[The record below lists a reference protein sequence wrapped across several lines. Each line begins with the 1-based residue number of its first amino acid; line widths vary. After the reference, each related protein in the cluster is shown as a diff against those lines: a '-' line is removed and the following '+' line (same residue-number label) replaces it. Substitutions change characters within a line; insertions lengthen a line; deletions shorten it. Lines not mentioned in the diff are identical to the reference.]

1 MKTSLDS
8 AAKVLYVIY
17 SAVAENRDKITT
29 CSETSS
35 SVIIL
40 YLVSMI
46 FPSSINFLAE
56 KEFVFY
62 VSLVLSM

>member
-17 SAVAENRDKITT
+17 SAVAENRDKITM

-35 SVIIL
+35 SVTIL

-46 FPSSINFLAE
+46 FPSPINFLAE